1 MGAPPRF
8 RIFLFA
14 AVVSQMIL
22 SSEFLT
28 THFVDGLME
37 EIRTVV
43 AIQRPKDLDT
53 ACSRAILQEEVLAHS
68 SRRDGRRVEGNSFV
82 SYCFTSA
89 PLHHLG
95 HFRSLLLKTRT
106 LL

>member
-53 ACSRAILQEEVLAHS
+53 ACSRH
-68 SRRDGRRVEGNSFV
+68 
-82 SYCFTSA
+82 YTTA
-89 PLHHLG
+89 PIHQLMIC
-95 HFRSLLLKTRT
+95 R
-106 LL
+106 